1 MFILLFHSYSI
12 VLIWEALNGAML
24 CVVIYPWN
32 WGYDSINGQTFRIT
46 EFSHKICTWIV
57 LHRIDKYTELVL
69 LTMTC
74 FYPDTFRKRPTL
86 WVLWCWKTARCAVNM
101 WAGIAPLGSVYI
113 WILLYAAF
121 CTIMALLRQKE
132 ARKRDYALLLFWMT
146 SRVLHSAQYHRQHYT
161 LHAFEQFGALH
172 MHSHD
177 DKYSSRPGYEP
188 GTPRLQ
194 AQVDTNEPSGPA
206 TGISNQGISAKT
218 NSRNCLLE
226 KWAVTVVCPRLVMK

>member
-74 FYPDTFRKRPTL
+74 FYPDTFRKKTHTVSFVMLKNCALCCEYVSRYCAAGISIYMNIALRRFLHNHGTIATEGSPKTGLCPTL
-86 WVLWCWKTARCAVNM
+86 ILNDFK
-101 WAGIAPLGSVYI
+101 GS
-113 WILLYAAF
+113 
-121 CTIMALLRQKE
+121 
-132 ARKRDYALLLFWMT
+132 
-146 SRVLHSAQYHRQHYT
+146 S
-161 LHAFEQFGALH
+161 
-172 MHSHD
+172 
-177 DKYSSRPGYEP
+177 
-188 GTPRLQ
+188 
-194 AQVDTNEPSGPA
+194 
-206 TGISNQGISAKT
+206 
-218 NSRNCLLE
+218 
-226 KWAVTVVCPRLVMK
+226 